1 MKNPLSDKQRHFILL
16 SLLDTGIMNLNQIC
30 THLDKLV
37 QIHKKDNNF
46 ALAIKKWK
54 RDREFITS
62 NSKDFPSYI
71 ADKIVLKFSC
81 QKSLAPY

>member
-1 MKNPLSDKQRHFILL
+1 
-16 SLLDTGIMNLNQIC
+16 MNLNQIC